1 MVDAVLPESE
11 VARRFSQ
18 MVDQFVGSEFKD
30 AKAKSDI
37 RVLLLAWR
45 DNDSELR
52 PLLQNSFL
60 LKELSP
66 VSQTLSSLAGTG
78 LQALDYIDKGE
89 RGSDSWLKEQVAI
102 FQKAEKPAA
111 DLFLAVAPAVQ
122 KLVEAGTT
130 SAK

>member
-11 VARRFSQ
+11 NARQFSQ
-18 MVDQFVGSEFKD
+18 EVDQFVGSKFQD

-45 DNDSELR
+45 DNDKELR

-60 LKELSP
+60 LKELAP
-66 VSQTLSSLAGTG
+66 VSQTLSSLAGAG

-89 RGSDSWLKEQVAI
+89 RAPASWFKEQ
-102 FQKAEKPAA
+102 FEN
-111 DLFLAVAPAVQ
+111 
-122 KLVEAGTT
+122 
-130 SAK
+130 